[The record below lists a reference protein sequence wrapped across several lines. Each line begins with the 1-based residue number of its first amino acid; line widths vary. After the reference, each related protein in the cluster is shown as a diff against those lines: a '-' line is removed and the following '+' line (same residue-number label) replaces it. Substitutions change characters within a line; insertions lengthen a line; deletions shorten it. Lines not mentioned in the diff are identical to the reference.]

1 MRLNKYIAQ
10 AGVASRRKAD
20 EMTQAG
26 NVKVNG
32 VVIKEMGYD
41 VKPGDL
47 VEVNGTM
54 ISDGEK
60 PVYIFLNKPKGII
73 TSMSDEK
80 GRPTVADLVTDIPE
94 RLFPVGRL
102 DRDTTGLLLMTND
115 GDLANRLAHPKYHI
129 EKTYRAL
136 ISGVLSEKKQ
146 RILRTGVD
154 IGGFVTSPA
163 KVEVVRQT
171 GKSAVVD
178 ITIHEGKNRQV
189 RKMFAAVGC
198 PVKELCRTKI
208 GDLYLARLKEG
219 TYRKLTRQEIDYLKG
234 LK

>member
-10 AGVASRRKAD
+10 AGIASRRKAD
-20 EMTQAG
+20 ELTKAG

-32 VVIKEMGYD
+32 IVIKEMGYD
-41 VKPGDL
+41 VKPDDR
-47 VEVNGTM
+47 VEVNGRLLGT
-54 ISDGEK
+54 SEK

-73 TSMSDEK
+73 TSMSDEQ
-80 GRPTVADLVTDIPE
+80 GRPTVADLVQDIPQ
-94 RLFPVGRL
+94 RIFPVGRL

-115 GDLANRLAHPKYHI
+115 GELANRLAHPKFHI
-129 EKTYRAL
+129 EKTYRA
-136 ISGVLSEKKQ
+136 IVAGVLSEKKQ
-146 RILRTGVD
+146 RALRNGVD

-171 GKSAVVD
+171 EKSAVVD

-189 RKMFAAVGC
+189 RKMFKAVGC

-219 TYRKLTRQEIDYLKG
+219 TYRKLTRQEVEYLKG
-234 LK
+234 QK